1 MSLPSLN
8 KVITY
13 LRSDHDQTPERS
25 PWCPSTLWY
34 HNQERAHSTCHQV
47 PQEQKQ
53 RPHFTQSHK
62 ERKIRKA
69 YLAWNLKKN
78 YRGVKPHSFV
88 WYSSQRREEQQRG
101 NGATRRGMEP
111 GDHRFWASSFPVRS
125 QASDVHVHPSTG
137 EVLRTVSTHFLR
149 NCQREWQAECPIWH
163 IFFRENSFGS
173 IGFAPNSDSKIVEGG
188 QNCSLRRASKTPLLK
203 GTFRGTLNI

>member
-47 PQEQKQ
+47 PREQKQ

-188 QNCSLRRASKTPLLK
+188 QNCSAKSQQNAPP
-203 GTFRGTLNI
+203 